1 MREYRTSIIE
11 RVFRVLHNAL
21 TMMLVVLG
29 VGGLI
34 ISAVF
39 FIAFIVQHLG
49 DNHPILTGIFIV
61 GLGSLIASL
70 IEEISWY

>member
-1 MREYRTSIIE
+1 MKHCRPPIMV
-11 RVFRVLHNAL
+11 RVRRVLLRTL
-21 TMMLVVLG
+21 TMMFVALG
-29 VGGLI
+29 TGGLI